1 MADDFEI
8 PDAEEVEETG
18 EEVEYEPPKEGSVQE
33 LVKGGGLKKLLVKL
47 GEGWETPDTGDEV
60 KVHYTGTLLDGTKFD
75 SSRDREPFVFKLGQ
89 GNVIKGW
96 DKGVATMKKGEI
108 ATFTIAPEYA
118 YGASGSGGTI
128 PPNATL
134 KFDVE
139 LLSWASVKDICKDGG
154 IIKKQLVEGKKWEM
168 PKDADE
174 VLVRFEAKLQ
184 DGRVVAKSPEAGV
197 EFTVEKG
204 YFCPALSIAVKT
216 MKKEEKVLL
225 TVKPQYGF
233 GAKGQ
238 PPTKDCAA
246 IPAEATLLIEL
257 ELISWKVVEEI
268 TPDKKVIK
276 KVLKAGEGYEKP
288 NDGSTVKLR
297 YVAKLEDGTIFDKK
311 GHDGAELFEFVTDE
325 EQVIDGLDKTV
336 ASMKKGEVAVVRIS
350 PEYGFGGA
358 ETKRDLGTVPP
369 NSALIYELELVEFSK
384 EKESW
389 DLETPEK
396 LETAALR
403 KEEGNALFKLGK
415 YVRAV
420 KKYEKAVKL
429 IEYDSSFEEEH
440 KKQAKAL
447 KVSCNLNMAACKL
460 KLHEYKEAVK
470 LTTKVL
476 ELESSNVKAL
486 FRRAQ
491 GYIGTLDLDYAE
503 TDIKKAL
510 ELDPQNREVKLE
522 YKLLKQKQVEQNK
535 KEAKLYGNMFAR
547 LSKLE
552 ATEKKPVTNG
562 KAEKIVE
569 VDPVAMDTAA

>member
-1 MADDFEI
+1 
-8 PDAEEVEETG
+8 
-18 EEVEYEPPKEGSVQE
+18 
-33 LVKGGGLKKLLVKL
+33 
-47 GEGWETPDTGDEV
+47 
-60 KVHYTGTLLDGTKFD
+60 
-75 SSRDREPFVFKLGQ
+75 
-89 GNVIKGW
+89 
-96 DKGVATMKKGEI
+96 
-108 ATFTIAPEYA
+108 
-118 YGASGSGGTI
+118 
-128 PPNATL
+128 
-134 KFDVE
+134 
-139 LLSWASVKDICKDGG
+139 
-154 IIKKQLVEGKKWEM
+154 
-168 PKDADE
+168 
-174 VLVRFEAKLQ
+174 
-184 DGRVVAKSPEAGV
+184 VAKSPEAGV

-216 MKKEEKVLL
+216 MKKEEKALL

-238 PPTKDCAA
+238 APTEDCAA

-297 YVAKLEDGTIFDKK
+297 YVAKLEDGTVFDKK

-369 NSALIYELELVEFSK
+369 NSTLIYELELVEFSK

-396 LETAALR
+396 LETAAMR

-415 YVRAV
+415 YVRAA

-460 KLHEYKEAVK
+460 KLHDYKEAVK